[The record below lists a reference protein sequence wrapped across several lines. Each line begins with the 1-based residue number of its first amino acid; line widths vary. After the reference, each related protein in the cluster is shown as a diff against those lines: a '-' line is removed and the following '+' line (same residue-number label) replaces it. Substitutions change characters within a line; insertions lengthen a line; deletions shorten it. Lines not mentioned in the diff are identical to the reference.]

1 LTLGIGQ
8 EFFPQVDAGQLTLY
22 VRCPA
27 DMRLDAAENRIVAVE
42 RFLEDSIPEDERE
55 MIVSELGLDPDWSA
69 AYTANSGQQDAII
82 RVQLNDRRR
91 LTSQQYAIKLRELL
105 SQDSRFSDLRFNFD
119 TGGMVSTALNYGA
132 SSPIDIEIRGGS
144 LEQAR
149 ELAKEIKNRIA
160 AVEGA
165 ADIRV
170 LQRLDAPY
178 LIIDVDRKRA
188 ASLGLSTQDVIL
200 QVVAAMNS
208 SVSINRN
215 FWIDTKTGNQYFVAV
230 QYPDNP
236 NMRLSDVLNMVA
248 TGTNQANPVKLS
260 SLVTI
265 RRSSDAV
272 EVNHVDLYRTFDVL
286 VNTQNRDIAGVASD
300 IEKKLQSLTVPEGI
314 SWTLKGEYSRM
325 NESFRSLGGGLAMA
339 ALLVYLL
346 MVPLFRS
353 YLGPFIIMFTVPL
366 GLIGVLTMLFVT
378 RTTLNVQS
386 EMGVIF
392 LVGIVVS
399 NGVLLVDFAN
409 KERRLGSSVSE
420 AIQKAAR
427 IRFRPIIMTFLATFL
442 DLIPMAIGM
451 GKGSEANVPLARAV
465 VGGLLSSTALT
476 LFVVPILF
484 TLLIRDRGLPG
495 VDVDAELAEEPK
507 SIGKEQSAQI
517 DGAEANGEGSAK
529 EQAAEKLS

>member
-1 LTLGIGQ
+1 
-8 EFFPQVDAGQLTLY
+8 
-22 VRCPA
+22 
-27 DMRLDAAENRIVAVE
+27 
-42 RFLEDSIPEDERE
+42 
-55 MIVSELGLDPDWSA
+55 
-69 AYTANSGQQDAII
+69 
-82 RVQLNDRRR
+82 
-91 LTSQQYAIKLRELL
+91 
-105 SQDSRFSDLRFNFD
+105 
-119 TGGMVSTALNYGA
+119 
-132 SSPIDIEIRGGS
+132 
-144 LEQAR
+144 
-149 ELAKEIKNRIA
+149 
-160 AVEGA
+160 
-165 ADIRV
+165 
-170 LQRLDAPY
+170 
-178 LIIDVDRKRA
+178 
-188 ASLGLSTQDVIL
+188 
-200 QVVAAMNS
+200 
-208 SVSINRN
+208 
-215 FWIDTKTGNQYFVAV
+215 
-230 QYPDNP
+230 
-236 NMRLSDVLNMVA
+236 MRLSDVLNMVA